1 MENWLK
7 PLSLEGEK
15 VQLIP
20 LEELHKKALL
30 EAASDGKLWELWFTS
45 VPSENTIDHYINE
58 ALAQKETGTSMPF
71 VIIEKSSN
79 KIIGSTRFCNIAA
92 AHRRLEIG
100 FTWYAKSHQGT
111 GTNAE
116 CKYLLLQYAF
126 ETLNCIAVQFKT
138 DWFNTNSRNAIAR
151 LGAKQ
156 DGILRN
162 DRLNADGTFR
172 DTVVFSIIAQ
182 EWHGVKKNL
191 EYRLKKYKEELFHRN

>member
-7 PLSLEGEK
+7 SLSLEGEK
-15 VQLIP
+15 VKLIP
-20 LEELHKKALL
+20 LEKTHKNGLV
-30 EAASDGKLWELWFTS
+30 EAASDGKLWDLWFTT
-45 VPSENTIDHYINE
+45 VPSEDTIDQYISQ
-58 ALAQKETGTSMPF
+58 AIAQKEALTALPF

-79 KIIGSTRFCNIAA
+79 KIIGSTRFCNAEA
-92 AHRRLEIG
+92 VHRRLEIG
-100 FTWYAKSHQGT
+100 YTWYAKSHQGT
-111 GTNAE
+111 GINTE

-138 DWFNTNSRNAIAR
+138 DWFNIASRNAIAR

-162 DRLNADGTFR
+162 DRLNADGTYR

-182 EWHGVKKNL
+182 EWHGVKKSL
-191 EYRLKKYKEELFHRN
+191 EYRLKKYKEGIIS